1 MNKSI
6 KEVLFADNGKW
17 AREWWADETYY
28 WTKYIVYD
36 GFVRDNDCILLTPKP
51 IIMDIKG
58 ELPSHLTKSYRNNQI
73 KEQKMKDS
81 VIIIESPNKVAK
93 IREITGAKVFATIGH
108 FMQLKSY
115 DESNGFK
122 PTFEYDPQKKK
133 HIFEII
139 EACKNKEVYI
149 ATDPDREG
157 YAIGYHFYEKIKKIA
172 SSIYR
177 AEFFEITPSGINK
190 GLQNALLFENTNK
203 QMYQS
208 ALARRVADMLLGFT
222 LSPYL
227 GKALGQMKGSSAG
240 RVQTPCLKLIVDRD
254 REIEKFKA
262 LPENEKVSYQIQAN
276 INDNANREVIIKHCD
291 EKGEEIKFNDK
302 EEALKL
308 FESLKDNKA
317 CLLKDLKTSVVETKP
332 KKPFITSTLLERASS
347 ELGLGIAE
355 VQSLAQ
361 SLFEAGLITYIR
373 TDAESLSVEFLN
385 EAESF
390 YLPIY
395 KEVYQKRE
403 YKAGKQSQAE
413 AHEAIR
419 ITHPN
424 KYEDLESIVY
434 NAGITNQDALKLYRL
449 IFERTIES
457 QGKNAIYDK
466 QDLLFKIKNEYFK
479 CSAKSL
485 KSAGFLAMFS
495 KKELENDDESNDD
508 KEDKEKEQNAQFN
521 LKIDDVLSLNDLVL
535 ATIKRN
541 APSAYKEADFVKLL
555 ENKGI
560 GRPSTYAS
568 YLSTLV
574 KREYI
579 SISQDKKH
587 IITPT
592 HKGKR
597 VVEVFENAYQF
608 IIDLTYTKQME
619 EVLDEIVENKSSYV
633 DFISNLNSKCPK
645 IEKLERNDDEIKPS
659 SEGQITYIEN
669 ILRDLQ
675 VNLSEEF
682 KNYKEDNRVAKAF
695 LDRYIK
701 EHEFFKKNN
710 KKASS
715 SNNDENRPATPKQI
729 NFAETLAKKHNVKL
743 PKDYKSNIKVCGD
756 FINEYSK
763 K

>member
-1 MNKSI
+1 MN
-6 KEVLFADNGKW
+6 N
-17 AREWWADETYY
+17 
-28 WTKYIVYD
+28 
-36 GFVRDNDCILLTPKP
+36 
-51 IIMDIKG
+51 
-58 ELPSHLTKSYRNNQI
+58 
-73 KEQKMKDS
+73 S
-81 VIIIESPNKVAK
+81 VIIIESPNKVEK
-93 IREITGAKVFATIGH
+93 IKQLTGAEVYATIGH

-122 PTFEYDPQKKK
+122 PTFDYDQEKKK
-133 HIFEII
+133 HIFEMI
-139 EACKNKEVYI
+139 EACKNKKVYI

-157 YAIGYHFYEKIKKIA
+157 YAIGYMFYQKIKNIA

-262 LPENEKVSYQIQAN
+262 LPENEKVSYQIQAK
-276 INDNANREVIIKHCD
+276 INDSANREVTIKHCD

-317 CLLKDLKTSVVETKP
+317 CLLKDLKNSVVETKP
-332 KKPFITSTLLERASS
+332 KKPFITSTLLEKASS
-347 ELGLGIAE
+347 MLGLSISE

-361 SLFEAGLITYIR
+361 NLFEAGLITYIR

-390 YLPIY
+390 YAPIY
-395 KEVYQKRE
+395 KDLYLKRE

-419 ITHPN
+419 ITHPHTT
-424 KYEDLESIVY
+424 EDLESIVY
-434 NAGITNQDALKLYRL
+434 NANITNQDALKLYQL

-479 CSAKSL
+479 CSVKGL

-495 KKELENDDESNDD
+495 KKELENDESNDD
-508 KEDKEKEQNAQFN
+508 KDNKEKEQNAQFN

-535 ATIKRN
+535 STIKRN

-568 YLSTLV
+568 YLPTLV

-675 VNLSEEF
+675 LNLSEEF

-729 NFAETLAKKHNVKL
+729 SFAEMLAKKHNVKL
-743 PKDYKSNIKVCGD
+743 PKGFKYSMKVCGD
-756 FINEYSK
+756 FINEYHK

>member
-1 MNKSI
+1 MN
-6 KEVLFADNGKW
+6 N
-17 AREWWADETYY
+17 
-28 WTKYIVYD
+28 
-36 GFVRDNDCILLTPKP
+36 
-51 IIMDIKG
+51 
-58 ELPSHLTKSYRNNQI
+58 
-73 KEQKMKDS
+73 S

-93 IREITGAKVFATIGH
+93 IKEITGAKVFATIGH

-115 DESNGFK
+115 DENNNFK

-133 HIFEII
+133 RIFEII
-139 EACKNKEVYI
+139 EACKNKKVYI

-203 QMYQS
+203 QIYQS

-227 GKALGQMKGSSAG
+227 GKALGQMKGSSVG

-262 LPENEKVSYQIQAN
+262 LPENEKISYQIQAK

-317 CLLKDLKTSVVETKP
+317 CLLKDLKISVVETKP
-332 KKPFITSTLLERASS
+332 KKPFITSTLLEKASS
-347 ELGLGIAE
+347 MLGLSISE

-361 SLFEAGLITYIR
+361 NLFEAGLITYIR

-390 YLPIY
+390 YAPIY
-395 KEVYQKRE
+395 KDLYLKRE

-419 ITHPN
+419 ITHPHTT
-424 KYEDLESIVY
+424 EDLESIVY
-434 NAGITNQDALKLYRL
+434 NANITNQDALKLYQL

-479 CSAKSL
+479 CSVKGL

-495 KKELENDDESNDD
+495 KKELENDESNDD
-508 KEDKEKEQNAQFN
+508 KDNKEKEQNAQFN
-521 LKIDDVLSLNDLVL
+521 LKIDDMLSLNDLVL

-541 APSAYKEADFVKLL
+541 APSPYKEAGFVKLL

-568 YLSTLV
+568 YLPTLL

-579 SISQDKKH
+579 SISQDKKRT
-587 IITPT
+587 ITPT

-597 VVEVFENAYQF
+597 VIEVFENAYQF

-675 VNLSEEF
+675 LDLSEEF
-682 KNYKEDNRVAKAF
+682 KNYKEDNRIAKAF

-715 SNNDENRPATPKQI
+715 SNNNEIRPATPKQI
-729 NFAETLAKKHNVKL
+729 NFAEILAKKHNVKL

>member
-1 MNKSI
+1 
-6 KEVLFADNGKW
+6 
-17 AREWWADETYY
+17 
-28 WTKYIVYD
+28 
-36 GFVRDNDCILLTPKP
+36 
-51 IIMDIKG
+51 
-58 ELPSHLTKSYRNNQI
+58 
-73 KEQKMKDS
+73 MKDS

-93 IREITGAKVFATIGH
+93 IKEITGAKVFATIGH

-115 DESNGFK
+115 DENNNFK

-133 HIFEII
+133 RIFEII
-139 EACKNKEVYI
+139 EACKNKKVYI

-208 ALARRVADMLLGFT
+208 ALARKVADMLLGFT

-227 GKALGQMKGSSAG
+227 GKALGQMKGSSVG

-262 LPENEKVSYQIQAN
+262 LPENEKVSYQIQAK
-276 INDNANREVIIKHCD
+276 INDSANREVTIKHCD

-332 KKPFITSTLLERASS
+332 KKPFITSTLLEKASS
-347 ELGLGIAE
+347 MLGLSISE

-361 SLFEAGLITYIR
+361 NLFEAGLITYIR

-419 ITHPN
+419 ITHPH

-434 NAGITNQDALKLYRL
+434 NANITNQDALKLYQL

-541 APSAYKEADFVKLL
+541 APSPYKEAGFVKLL

-568 YLSTLV
+568 YLPTLL

-619 EVLDEIVENKSSYV
+619 EVLNEIVESKSSYL
-633 DFISNLNSKCPK
+633 DFLQNLATKCPK

-675 VNLSEEF
+675 LDLSEEF
-682 KNYKEDNRVAKAF
+682 KNYKEDNRIAKAF

-715 SNNDENRPATPKQI
+715 SNNNEIRPATPKQI
-729 NFAETLAKKHNVKL
+729 NFAEILAKKHNVKL

>member
-1 MNKSI
+1 MN
-6 KEVLFADNGKW
+6 N
-17 AREWWADETYY
+17 
-28 WTKYIVYD
+28 
-36 GFVRDNDCILLTPKP
+36 
-51 IIMDIKG
+51 
-58 ELPSHLTKSYRNNQI
+58 
-73 KEQKMKDS
+73 S

-122 PTFEYDPQKKK
+122 PTFDYDQEKKK
-133 HIFEII
+133 HIFEMI
-139 EACKNKEVYI
+139 EACKNKKVYI

-157 YAIGYHFYEKIKKIA
+157 YAIGYMFYQKIKNVA

-262 LPENEKVSYQIQAN
+262 LSENEKVSYQIQAK
-276 INDNANREVIIKHCD
+276 INDSANREVTIKHCD

-317 CLLKDLKTSVVETKP
+317 CLLKDLKNSVVETKP
-332 KKPFITSTLLERASS
+332 KKPFITSTLLEKASS
-347 ELGLGIAE
+347 MLGLSISE

-361 SLFEAGLITYIR
+361 NLFEAGLITYIR
-373 TDAESLSVEFLN
+373 TDAESLSVEFLD
-385 EAESF
+385 ETESF
-390 YLPIY
+390 YAPIY
-395 KEVYQKRE
+395 KDLYLKRE

-419 ITHPN
+419 ITHPHTT
-424 KYEDLESIVY
+424 EDLESIVY
-434 NAGITNQDALKLYRL
+434 NANITNQDALKLYQL

-479 CSAKSL
+479 CSVKGL

-495 KKELENDDESNDD
+495 KKELENDESNDD
-508 KEDKEKEQNAQFN
+508 KDNKEKEQNAQFN

-568 YLSTLV
+568 YLPTLV

-619 EVLDEIVENKSSYV
+619 EVLGEIVENKSSYV

-675 VNLSEEF
+675 LNLSEEF

-695 LDRYIK
+695 
-701 EHEFFKKNN
+701 F
-710 KKASS
+710 
-715 SNNDENRPATPKQI
+715 RPI
-729 NFAETLAKKHNVKL
+729 H
-743 PKDYKSNIKVCGD
+743 
-756 FINEYSK
+756 
-763 K
+763 

>member
-1 MNKSI
+1 
-6 KEVLFADNGKW
+6 
-17 AREWWADETYY
+17 
-28 WTKYIVYD
+28 
-36 GFVRDNDCILLTPKP
+36 
-51 IIMDIKG
+51 
-58 ELPSHLTKSYRNNQI
+58 
-73 KEQKMKDS
+73 MKDS

-122 PTFEYDPQKKK
+122 PTFDYDQEKKK
-133 HIFEII
+133 HIFEMI
-139 EACKNKEVYI
+139 EACKNKKVYI
-149 ATDPDREG
+149 ATDTDRES
-157 YAIGYHFYEKIKKIA
+157 YAIGYMFYQKIKNVA

-208 ALARRVADMLLGFT
+208 ALARRVADMLLCFT

-227 GKALGQMKGSSAG
+227 GKALGQMKGSSVG

-262 LPENEKVSYQIQAN
+262 LPENEKVSYQIQAK
-276 INDNANREVIIKHCD
+276 INDSANREVTIKHCD

-317 CLLKDLKTSVVETKP
+317 CLLKDLKNSVVETKP
-332 KKPFITSTLLERASS
+332 KKPFITSTLLEKASS
-347 ELGLGIAE
+347 MLGLSISE

-361 SLFEAGLITYIR
+361 NLFETGLITYIR
-373 TDAESLSVEFLN
+373 TDAESLSVEFLD
-385 EAESF
+385 ETESF
-390 YLPIY
+390 YAPIY
-395 KEVYQKRE
+395 KDLYLKRE

-419 ITHPN
+419 ITHPHTT
-424 KYEDLESIVY
+424 EDLESIVY
-434 NAGITNQDALKLYRL
+434 NANITNQDALKLYQL

-479 CSAKSL
+479 CSVKGL

-495 KKELENDDESNDD
+495 KKELENDESNDD
-508 KEDKEKEQNAQFN
+508 KDNKEKEQNAQFN

-568 YLSTLV
+568 YLPTLV

-675 VNLSEEF
+675 LNLSEEF

-729 NFAETLAKKHNVKL
+729 SFAEMLAKKHNVKL
-743 PKDYKSNIKVCGD
+743 PKGFKYSMKVCGD
-756 FINEYSK
+756 FINEYHK

>member
-1 MNKSI
+1 MN
-6 KEVLFADNGKW
+6 N
-17 AREWWADETYY
+17 
-28 WTKYIVYD
+28 
-36 GFVRDNDCILLTPKP
+36 
-51 IIMDIKG
+51 
-58 ELPSHLTKSYRNNQI
+58 
-73 KEQKMKDS
+73 S

-108 FMQLKSY
+108 FTQLKSY

-122 PTFEYDPQKKK
+122 PTFDYDQEKKK
-133 HIFEII
+133 HIFEMI
-139 EACKNKEVYI
+139 EACKNKKVYI

-157 YAIGYHFYEKIKKIA
+157 YAIGYMFYQKIKNVA

-262 LPENEKVSYQIQAN
+262 LPENEKVSYQIQAK
-276 INDNANREVIIKHCD
+276 INDSANREVTIKHCD

-317 CLLKDLKTSVVETKP
+317 CLLKDLKNSVVETKP
-332 KKPFITSTLLERASS
+332 KKPFITSTLLEKASS
-347 ELGLGIAE
+347 MLGLSISE

-361 SLFEAGLITYIR
+361 NLFEAGLITYIR
-373 TDAESLSVEFLN
+373 TDAESLSVEFLD
-385 EAESF
+385 ETESF
-390 YLPIY
+390 YAPIY
-395 KEVYQKRE
+395 KDLYLKRE

-419 ITHPN
+419 ITHPHTT
-424 KYEDLESIVY
+424 EDLESIVY
-434 NAGITNQDALKLYRL
+434 NANITNQDALKLYQL

-479 CSAKSL
+479 CSVKGL

-495 KKELENDDESNDD
+495 KKELENDESNDD
-508 KEDKEKEQNAQFN
+508 KDNKEKEQNAQFN

-568 YLSTLV
+568 YLPTLV

-675 VNLSEEF
+675 LNLSEEF

-729 NFAETLAKKHNVKL
+729 SFAEMLAKKHNVKL
-743 PKDYKSNIKVCGD
+743 PKGFKYSMKVCGD
-756 FINEYSK
+756 FINEYHK

>member
-1 MNKSI
+1 MN
-6 KEVLFADNGKW
+6 N
-17 AREWWADETYY
+17 
-28 WTKYIVYD
+28 
-36 GFVRDNDCILLTPKP
+36 
-51 IIMDIKG
+51 
-58 ELPSHLTKSYRNNQI
+58 
-73 KEQKMKDS
+73 S

-122 PTFEYDPQKKK
+122 PTFDYDQEKKK
-133 HIFEII
+133 HIFEMI
-139 EACKNKEVYI
+139 EACKNKKVYI
-149 ATDPDREG
+149 ATDIDREG
-157 YAIGYHFYEKIKKIA
+157 YAIGYMFYQKIKDVA

-203 QMYQS
+203 RMYQS

-262 LPENEKVSYQIQAN
+262 LPENEKVSYQIQAK

-317 CLLKDLKTSVVETKP
+317 CLLKDLKNSVVETKP
-332 KKPFITSTLLERASS
+332 KKPFITSTLLEKASS
-347 ELGLGIAE
+347 MLGLSISE

-361 SLFEAGLITYIR
+361 NLFEAGLITYIR
-373 TDAESLSVEFLN
+373 TDAESLSVEFLD
-385 EAESF
+385 ETESF
-390 YLPIY
+390 YAPIY
-395 KEVYQKRE
+395 KDLYLKRE

-419 ITHPN
+419 ITHPH

-479 CSAKSL
+479 CSVKGL

-495 KKELENDDESNDD
+495 KKELENDESNDD
-508 KEDKEKEQNAQFN
+508 KDNKEKEQNAQFN

-568 YLSTLV
+568 YLPTLV

-619 EVLDEIVENKSSYV
+619 EMLDEIVENKSSYV

-675 VNLSEEF
+675 LNLGEEF

-729 NFAETLAKKHNVKL
+729 SFAEMLAKKHNVKL
-743 PKDYKSNIKVCGD
+743 PKGFKYSMKVCGD
-756 FINEYSK
+756 FINEYHK

>member
-1 MNKSI
+1 
-6 KEVLFADNGKW
+6 
-17 AREWWADETYY
+17 
-28 WTKYIVYD
+28 
-36 GFVRDNDCILLTPKP
+36 
-51 IIMDIKG
+51 
-58 ELPSHLTKSYRNNQI
+58 
-73 KEQKMKDS
+73 MKDS

-93 IREITGAKVFATIGH
+93 IKEITGAKVFATIGH

-115 DESNGFK
+115 DENNNFK

-133 HIFEII
+133 RIFEII
-139 EACKNKEVYI
+139 EACRNKKVYI

-227 GKALGQMKGSSAG
+227 GKALGQMKGSSVG

-262 LPENEKVSYQIQAN
+262 LPENEKVSYQIQAK

-302 EEALKL
+302 KEALKL

-332 KKPFITSTLLERASS
+332 KKPFITSTLLERTSS

-390 YLPIY
+390 YLSIY

-419 ITHPN
+419 ITHPH

-434 NAGITNQDALKLYRL
+434 NANITNQDALKLYRL

-495 KKELENDDESNDD
+495 KKELENDESNDE

-541 APSAYKEADFVKLL
+541 APSPYKEAGFVKLL

-568 YLSTLV
+568 YLPTLL

-675 VNLSEEF
+675 LDLSEEF

-715 SNNDENRPATPKQI
+715 SNNNEIRPATPKQI
-729 NFAETLAKKHNVKL
+729 NFAEILAKKHNVKL

>member
-1 MNKSI
+1 
-6 KEVLFADNGKW
+6 
-17 AREWWADETYY
+17 
-28 WTKYIVYD
+28 
-36 GFVRDNDCILLTPKP
+36 
-51 IIMDIKG
+51 
-58 ELPSHLTKSYRNNQI
+58 
-73 KEQKMKDS
+73 MKDS

-93 IREITGAKVFATIGH
+93 IKEITGASVFATIGH

-115 DESNGFK
+115 DENNNFK

-133 HIFEII
+133 RIFEII
-139 EACKNKEVYI
+139 EACKNKKVYI

-157 YAIGYHFYEKIKKIA
+157 YAIGYHFYEKIKRVA

-190 GLQNALLFENTNK
+190 GLQNASLFENTNK

-227 GKALGQMKGSSAG
+227 GKALGKMKGSSAG

-262 LPENEKVSYQIQAN
+262 LPENEKVSYQIQAK
-276 INDNANREVIIKHCD
+276 INDNANKEVIIKHCD
-291 EKGEEIKFNDK
+291 ENGEEIKFNDK

-317 CLLKDLKTSVVETKP
+317 CLLKDLKNSILETKP
-332 KKPFITSTLLERASS
+332 KKPFITSTLLEKASS
-347 ELGLGIAE
+347 ELGLSIAE

-390 YLPIY
+390 YTPIY
-395 KEVYQKRE
+395 KEVYLKRE

-419 ITHPN
+419 ITHPHT
-424 KYEDLESIVY
+424 YENLESVVY
-434 NAGITNQDALKLYRL
+434 NAGIANQDALKLYQL

-479 CSAKSL
+479 CSVKSL

-495 KKELENDDESNDD
+495 KKELESDESNDD
-508 KEDKEKEQNAQFN
+508 KDDKEKDQNAQFN
-521 LKIDDVLSLNDLVL
+521 LKIDDMLNLKALDL

-541 APSAYKEADFVKLL
+541 APSPYKEAGFVKLL

-568 YLSTLV
+568 YLPTLL

-587 IITPT
+587 TITPT

-619 EVLDEIVENKSSYV
+619 EVLDEIVESKSSYL
-633 DFISNLNSKCPK
+633 DFLQNLATKCPK
-645 IEKLERNDDEIKPS
+645 IEKLERKDDEIIRPS
-659 SEGQITYIEN
+659 SEGQIKYIES
-669 ILRDLQ
+669 ILADLQ
-675 VNLSEEF
+675 LELSEEF

-729 NFAETLAKKHNVKL
+729 SFAEMLAKKHNVKL
-743 PKDYKSNIKVCGD
+743 PKGFKYSMKVCGD
-756 FINEYSK
+756 FINEYHK

>member
-1 MNKSI
+1 
-6 KEVLFADNGKW
+6 
-17 AREWWADETYY
+17 
-28 WTKYIVYD
+28 
-36 GFVRDNDCILLTPKP
+36 
-51 IIMDIKG
+51 
-58 ELPSHLTKSYRNNQI
+58 
-73 KEQKMKDS
+73 MKDS

-93 IREITGAKVFATIGH
+93 IKEITGAKVFATIGH

-115 DESNGFK
+115 DENNNFK

-133 HIFEII
+133 RIFEII
-139 EACKNKEVYI
+139 EACKNKKVYI

-262 LPENEKVSYQIQAN
+262 LPEKVSYQIQAK

-317 CLLKDLKTSVVETKP
+317 CLLKDLKNSVVETKP

-419 ITHPN
+419 ITHPHIT
-424 KYEDLESIVY
+424 EDLESIVY
-434 NAGITNQDALKLYRL
+434 NANITNQDALKLYRL

-495 KKELENDDESNDD
+495 KKALENDDESNDD

-568 YLSTLV
+568 YLPTLV

-675 VNLSEEF
+675 LNLSEEF

-729 NFAETLAKKHNVKL
+729 SFAEMLAKKHNVKL
-743 PKDYKSNIKVCGD
+743 PKGFKYSMKVCGD

>member
-1 MNKSI
+1 
-6 KEVLFADNGKW
+6 
-17 AREWWADETYY
+17 
-28 WTKYIVYD
+28 
-36 GFVRDNDCILLTPKP
+36 
-51 IIMDIKG
+51 
-58 ELPSHLTKSYRNNQI
+58 
-73 KEQKMKDS
+73 MKDS

-93 IREITGAKVFATIGH
+93 IKEITGAKVFATIGH

-115 DESNGFK
+115 DENNNFK

-133 HIFEII
+133 RIFEII
-139 EACKNKEVYI
+139 EACKNKKVYI

-262 LPENEKVSYQIQAN
+262 LPENEKVSYQIQAK

-332 KKPFITSTLLERASS
+332 KKPFITSTLLERTSS

-395 KEVYQKRE
+395 KKVYQKRE

-419 ITHPN
+419 ITHPH

-434 NAGITNQDALKLYRL
+434 NASITNQDALKLYRL

-521 LKIDDVLSLNDLVL
+521 LKIDDMLSLNDLVL

-568 YLSTLV
+568 YLPTLV

-592 HKGKR
+592 HKGKK

-675 VNLSEEF
+675 LDLSEEF
-682 KNYKEDNRVAKAF
+682 KNYKEDNRIAKAF

-715 SNNDENRPATPKQI
+715 SNNNEIRPATPKQI
-729 NFAETLAKKHNVKL
+729 NFAEILAKKHNVKL
-743 PKDYKSNIKVCGD
+743 PKDYKSNIKVCGE

>member
-1 MNKSI
+1 
-6 KEVLFADNGKW
+6 
-17 AREWWADETYY
+17 
-28 WTKYIVYD
+28 
-36 GFVRDNDCILLTPKP
+36 
-51 IIMDIKG
+51 
-58 ELPSHLTKSYRNNQI
+58 
-73 KEQKMKDS
+73 MKDS

-122 PTFEYDPQKKK
+122 PTFDYDQEKKK
-133 HIFEII
+133 RIFEMI
-139 EACKNKEVYI
+139 EACKNKKVYI

-262 LPENEKVSYQIQAN
+262 LPENEKVSYQIQAK

-308 FESLKDNKA
+308 FESLEDNKA

-419 ITHPN
+419 ITHPH

-434 NAGITNQDALKLYRL
+434 NANITNQDALKLYQL

-479 CSAKSL
+479 CSVKGL

-495 KKELENDDESNDD
+495 KKELENDESNDD
-508 KEDKEKEQNAQFN
+508 KDNKEKEQNAQFN

-541 APSAYKEADFVKLL
+541 APSPYKEADFVKLL

-568 YLSTLV
+568 YLPTLV

-675 VNLSEEF
+675 LNLSEEF

-729 NFAETLAKKHNVKL
+729 SFAEMLAKKHNVKL
-743 PKDYKSNIKVCGD
+743 PKGFKYSMKVCGD
-756 FINEYSK
+756 FINEYHK

>member
-1 MNKSI
+1 MN
-6 KEVLFADNGKW
+6 N
-17 AREWWADETYY
+17 
-28 WTKYIVYD
+28 
-36 GFVRDNDCILLTPKP
+36 
-51 IIMDIKG
+51 
-58 ELPSHLTKSYRNNQI
+58 
-73 KEQKMKDS
+73 S

-122 PTFEYDPQKKK
+122 PTFDYDQEKKK
-133 HIFEII
+133 HIFEMI
-139 EACKNKEVYI
+139 EACKNKKVYI

-157 YAIGYHFYEKIKKIA
+157 YAIGYMFYQKIKNVA

-262 LPENEKVSYQIQAN
+262 LPENEKVSYQIQAK
-276 INDNANREVIIKHCD
+276 INDSANREVTIKHCD

-317 CLLKDLKTSVVETKP
+317 CLLKDLKNSVVETKP
-332 KKPFITSTLLERASS
+332 KKPFITSTLLEKASS
-347 ELGLGIAE
+347 MLGLSISE

-361 SLFEAGLITYIR
+361 NLFEAGLITYIR
-373 TDAESLSVEFLN
+373 TDAESLSVEFLD
-385 EAESF
+385 ETESF
-390 YLPIY
+390 YAPIY
-395 KEVYQKRE
+395 KDLYLKRE

-419 ITHPN
+419 ITHPHTT
-424 KYEDLESIVY
+424 EDLESIVY
-434 NAGITNQDALKLYRL
+434 NANITNQDALKLYQL

-466 QDLLFKIKNEYFK
+466 QDLLFRIKNEYFK
-479 CSAKSL
+479 CSVKGL

-495 KKELENDDESNDD
+495 KKELENDESNDD
-508 KEDKEKEQNAQFN
+508 KDNKEKEQNAQFN

-541 APSAYKEADFVKLL
+541 APSAYKETDFVKLL

-568 YLSTLV
+568 YLPTLV

-675 VNLSEEF
+675 LNLSEEF

-729 NFAETLAKKHNVKL
+729 SFAEMLAKKHNVKL
-743 PKDYKSNIKVCGD
+743 PKGFKYSMKVCGD
-756 FINEYSK
+756 FINEYHK

>member
-1 MNKSI
+1 MN
-6 KEVLFADNGKW
+6 N
-17 AREWWADETYY
+17 
-28 WTKYIVYD
+28 
-36 GFVRDNDCILLTPKP
+36 
-51 IIMDIKG
+51 
-58 ELPSHLTKSYRNNQI
+58 
-73 KEQKMKDS
+73 S

-93 IREITGAKVFATIGH
+93 IKEITGVKVYATIGH

-115 DESNGFK
+115 DENNNFK

-133 HIFEII
+133 RIFEMI
-139 EACKNKEVYI
+139 EACKNKKVYI

-190 GLQNALLFENTNK
+190 GLQNASLFENTNK

-262 LPENEKVSYQIQAN
+262 LPENEKVSYQIQAK
-276 INDNANREVIIKHCD
+276 INDNANKEVIIKHCD
-291 EKGEEIKFNDK
+291 ENGEEIKFNDK

-317 CLLKDLKTSVVETKP
+317 CLLKDLKNSILETKP
-332 KKPFITSTLLERASS
+332 KKPFITSTLLEKASS
-347 ELGLGIAE
+347 ELGLSVAE

-390 YLPIY
+390 YTPIY
-395 KEVYQKRE
+395 REVYLKRE

-419 ITHPN
+419 ITHPHT
-424 KYEDLESIVY
+424 YENLESVVY
-434 NAGITNQDALKLYRL
+434 NAGIANQDALKLYQL

-479 CSAKSL
+479 CSVKGL

-495 KKELENDDESNDD
+495 KKELESDESNDD
-508 KEDKEKEQNAQFN
+508 KDNKEKEQNAQFN

-568 YLSTLV
+568 YLPTLV

-675 VNLSEEF
+675 LNLSEEF

-729 NFAETLAKKHNVKL
+729 SFAEMLAKKHNVKL
-743 PKDYKSNIKVCGD
+743 PKGFKYSMKVCGD
-756 FINEYSK
+756 FINEYHK

>member
-1 MNKSI
+1 M
-6 KEVLFADNGKW
+6 
-17 AREWWADETYY
+17 
-28 WTKYIVYD
+28 
-36 GFVRDNDCILLTPKP
+36 
-51 IIMDIKG
+51 
-58 ELPSHLTKSYRNNQI
+58 
-73 KEQKMKDS
+73 
-81 VIIIESPNKVAK
+81 
-93 IREITGAKVFATIGH
+93 
-108 FMQLKSY
+108 
-115 DESNGFK
+115 
-122 PTFEYDPQKKK
+122 
-133 HIFEII
+133 
-139 EACKNKEVYI
+139 
-149 ATDPDREG
+149 
-157 YAIGYHFYEKIKKIA
+157 FYQKIKNVA

-190 GLQNALLFENTNK
+190 GLQNASLFENTNK

-262 LPENEKVSYQIQAN
+262 LPENEKVSYQIQAK
-276 INDNANREVIIKHCD
+276 INDNANKEVIIKHCD
-291 EKGEEIKFNDK
+291 ENGEEIKFNDK

-317 CLLKDLKTSVVETKP
+317 CLLKDLKNSILETKP
-332 KKPFITSTLLERASS
+332 KKPFITSTLLEKASS
-347 ELGLGIAE
+347 ELGLSIAE

-390 YLPIY
+390 YTPIY
-395 KEVYQKRE
+395 KEVYLKRE

-419 ITHPN
+419 ITHPHT
-424 KYEDLESIVY
+424 YENLESVVY
-434 NAGITNQDALKLYRL
+434 NAGIANQDALKLYQL

-466 QDLLFKIKNEYFK
+466 QGLLFKIKNEYFK
-479 CSAKSL
+479 CSVKSL

-495 KKELENDDESNDD
+495 KKELESDESNDD
-508 KEDKEKEQNAQFN
+508 KDNKEKEQNAQFN

-568 YLSTLV
+568 YLPTLV

-675 VNLSEEF
+675 LNLSEEF

-729 NFAETLAKKHNVKL
+729 SFAEMLAKKHNVKL
-743 PKDYKSNIKVCGD
+743 PKGFKHSMKVCRD
-756 FINEYSK
+756 FINEYHK

>member
-1 MNKSI
+1 MN
-6 KEVLFADNGKW
+6 N
-17 AREWWADETYY
+17 
-28 WTKYIVYD
+28 
-36 GFVRDNDCILLTPKP
+36 
-51 IIMDIKG
+51 
-58 ELPSHLTKSYRNNQI
+58 
-73 KEQKMKDS
+73 S

-108 FMQLKSY
+108 FMQLKGY

-122 PTFEYDPQKKK
+122 PTFDYDQEKKK
-133 HIFEII
+133 HIFEMI
-139 EACKNKEVYI
+139 EACKNKKVYI

-262 LPENEKVSYQIQAN
+262 LPENEKVSYQIQAK

-308 FESLKDNKA
+308 FESLEDNKA

-419 ITHPN
+419 ITHPH

-434 NAGITNQDALKLYRL
+434 NASITNQDALKLYQL

-479 CSAKSL
+479 CSVKGL
-485 KSAGFLAMFS
+485 KSAGFLAMLS
-495 KKELENDDESNDD
+495 KKELENDESNDD
-508 KEDKEKEQNAQFN
+508 KDNKEKEQNAQFN

-568 YLSTLV
+568 YLPTLV

-587 IITPT
+587 TITPT

-645 IEKLERNDDEIKPS
+645 IEKLERNDAEIKPS

-675 VNLSEEF
+675 LNLSEEF

-729 NFAETLAKKHNVKL
+729 SFAEMLAKKHNVKL
-743 PKDYKSNIKVCGD
+743 PKGFKYNMKVCGD

>member
-1 MNKSI
+1 MN
-6 KEVLFADNGKW
+6 N
-17 AREWWADETYY
+17 
-28 WTKYIVYD
+28 
-36 GFVRDNDCILLTPKP
+36 
-51 IIMDIKG
+51 
-58 ELPSHLTKSYRNNQI
+58 
-73 KEQKMKDS
+73 S

-122 PTFEYDPQKKK
+122 PTFDYDQEKKK
-133 HIFEII
+133 HIFEMI
-139 EACKNKEVYI
+139 EACKNKKVYI
-149 ATDPDREG
+149 ATDTDREG
-157 YAIGYHFYEKIKKIA
+157 YAIGYMFYQKIKNVA

-262 LPENEKVSYQIQAN
+262 LPENEKVSYQIQAK
-276 INDNANREVIIKHCD
+276 INDSANREATIKHCD

-317 CLLKDLKTSVVETKP
+317 CLLKDLKNSVVETKP
-332 KKPFITSTLLERASS
+332 KKPFITSTLLEKASS
-347 ELGLGIAE
+347 MLGLSISE

-361 SLFEAGLITYIR
+361 NLFEAGLITYIR
-373 TDAESLSVEFLN
+373 TDAESLSVEFLD
-385 EAESF
+385 ETESF
-390 YLPIY
+390 YEPIY
-395 KEVYQKRE
+395 KDLYLKRE
-403 YKAGKQSQAE
+403 YKDGKQSQAE

-419 ITHPN
+419 ITHPHTT
-424 KYEDLESIVY
+424 EDLESIVY
-434 NAGITNQDALKLYRL
+434 NANITNQDALKLYQL

-479 CSAKSL
+479 CSVKGL

-495 KKELENDDESNDD
+495 KKELENDESNDD
-508 KEDKEKEQNAQFN
+508 KDNKEKEQNAQFN

-568 YLSTLV
+568 YLPTLV

-675 VNLSEEF
+675 LNLSEEF

-729 NFAETLAKKHNVKL
+729 SFAEMLAKKHNVKL
-743 PKDYKSNIKVCGD
+743 PKGFKYSMKVCGD
-756 FINEYSK
+756 FINEYHK

>member
-1 MNKSI
+1 MN
-6 KEVLFADNGKW
+6 N
-17 AREWWADETYY
+17 
-28 WTKYIVYD
+28 
-36 GFVRDNDCILLTPKP
+36 
-51 IIMDIKG
+51 
-58 ELPSHLTKSYRNNQI
+58 
-73 KEQKMKDS
+73 S
-81 VIIIESPNKVAK
+81 VIIIESPNKIAK

-122 PTFEYDPQKKK
+122 PTFDYDQEKKK
-133 HIFEII
+133 HIFEMI
-139 EACKNKEVYI
+139 EACKNKKVYI
-149 ATDPDREG
+149 ATDTDREG
-157 YAIGYHFYEKIKKIA
+157 YAIGYMFYQKIKNVA

-227 GKALGQMKGSSAG
+227 GKALGQMKGSSVG

-262 LPENEKVSYQIQAN
+262 LPENEKVSYQIQAK
-276 INDNANREVIIKHCD
+276 INDSANREVTIKHCD

-317 CLLKDLKTSVVETKP
+317 CLLKDLKNSVVETKP
-332 KKPFITSTLLERASS
+332 KKPFITSTLLEKASS
-347 ELGLGIAE
+347 MLGLSISE

-361 SLFEAGLITYIR
+361 NLFEAGLITYIR
-373 TDAESLSVEFLN
+373 TDAESLSVEFLD
-385 EAESF
+385 ETESF
-390 YLPIY
+390 YAPIY
-395 KEVYQKRE
+395 KDLYLKRE

-419 ITHPN
+419 ITHPHTA
-424 KYEDLESIVY
+424 EDLESIVY
-434 NAGITNQDALKLYRL
+434 NANITNQDALKLYQL

-479 CSAKSL
+479 CSVKGL

-495 KKELENDDESNDD
+495 KKELKNDESNDD
-508 KEDKEKEQNAQFN
+508 KDNKEKEQNAQFN

-568 YLSTLV
+568 YLPTLV

-619 EVLDEIVENKSSYV
+619 EVLDEIVENKSSYL
-633 DFISNLNSKCPK
+633 DFLQNLATKCPK

-675 VNLSEEF
+675 LNLSEEL

-729 NFAETLAKKHNVKL
+729 SFAEMLAKKHNVKL
-743 PKDYKSNIKVCGD
+743 PKGFKYSMKVCGD
-756 FINEYSK
+756 FINEYHK

>member
-1 MNKSI
+1 M
-6 KEVLFADNGKW
+6 
-17 AREWWADETYY
+17 
-28 WTKYIVYD
+28 
-36 GFVRDNDCILLTPKP
+36 
-51 IIMDIKG
+51 
-58 ELPSHLTKSYRNNQI
+58 
-73 KEQKMKDS
+73 
-81 VIIIESPNKVAK
+81 
-93 IREITGAKVFATIGH
+93 
-108 FMQLKSY
+108 
-115 DESNGFK
+115 
-122 PTFEYDPQKKK
+122 
-133 HIFEII
+133 
-139 EACKNKEVYI
+139 
-149 ATDPDREG
+149 
-157 YAIGYHFYEKIKKIA
+157 FYQKIKNVA

-190 GLQNALLFENTNK
+190 GLQNASLFENTNK

-262 LPENEKVSYQIQAN
+262 LPENEKVSYQIQAK
-276 INDNANREVIIKHCD
+276 INDNANKEVIIKHCD
-291 EKGEEIKFNDK
+291 ENGEEIKFNDK

-317 CLLKDLKTSVVETKP
+317 CLLKDLKNSILETKP
-332 KKPFITSTLLERASS
+332 KKPFITSTLLEKASS
-347 ELGLGIAE
+347 ELGLSIAE

-390 YLPIY
+390 YTPIY
-395 KEVYQKRE
+395 KEVYLKRE

-419 ITHPN
+419 ITHPHT
-424 KYEDLESIVY
+424 YENLESVVY
-434 NAGITNQDALKLYRL
+434 NASIANQDALKLYQL

-479 CSAKSL
+479 CSVKGL

-495 KKELENDDESNDD
+495 KKELENDESNDD
-508 KEDKEKEQNAQFN
+508 KDNKEKEQNAQFN

-568 YLSTLV
+568 YLPTLV

-675 VNLSEEF
+675 LNLSEEF

-715 SNNDENRPATPKQI
+715 SNNNETRPATPKQI
-729 NFAETLAKKHNVKL
+729 SFAEMLAKKHNVKL
-743 PKDYKSNIKVCGD
+743 PKGFKYSMKVCGY
-756 FINEYSK
+756 FINEYHK

>member
-1 MNKSI
+1 MN
-6 KEVLFADNGKW
+6 N
-17 AREWWADETYY
+17 
-28 WTKYIVYD
+28 
-36 GFVRDNDCILLTPKP
+36 
-51 IIMDIKG
+51 
-58 ELPSHLTKSYRNNQI
+58 
-73 KEQKMKDS
+73 S

-93 IREITGAKVFATIGH
+93 IREIIGAKVFATIGH

-122 PTFEYDPQKKK
+122 PTFDYDQEKKK
-133 HIFEII
+133 HIFEMI
-139 EACKNKEVYI
+139 EACKNKKVYI

-157 YAIGYHFYEKIKKIA
+157 YAIGYMFYQKIKNVA

-190 GLQNALLFENTNK
+190 GLQNASLFENTNK

-262 LPENEKVSYQIQAN
+262 LPENEKVSYQIQAK
-276 INDNANREVIIKHCD
+276 INDSANREVTIKHCD

-317 CLLKDLKTSVVETKP
+317 CLLKDLKNSVVETKP
-332 KKPFITSTLLERASS
+332 KKPFITSTLLEKASS
-347 ELGLGIAE
+347 MLGLSISE

-361 SLFEAGLITYIR
+361 NLFEAGLITYIR
-373 TDAESLSVEFLN
+373 TDAESLSVEFLD
-385 EAESF
+385 ETESF
-390 YLPIY
+390 YAPIY
-395 KEVYQKRE
+395 KDLYLKRE

-419 ITHPN
+419 ITHPHTT
-424 KYEDLESIVY
+424 EDLESIVY
-434 NAGITNQDALKLYRL
+434 NVNITNQDALKLYQL

-479 CSAKSL
+479 CSVKGL

-495 KKELENDDESNDD
+495 KKELENDESNDD
-508 KEDKEKEQNAQFN
+508 KDNKEKEQNAQFN

-568 YLSTLV
+568 YLPTLV

-633 DFISNLNSKCPK
+633 NFISNLNSKCPK

-675 VNLSEEF
+675 LNLSEEF

-729 NFAETLAKKHNVKL
+729 SFAEMLAKKHNVKL
-743 PKDYKSNIKVCGD
+743 PKGFKYSMKVCGD
-756 FINEYSK
+756 FINEYHK

>member
-1 MNKSI
+1 MN
-6 KEVLFADNGKW
+6 N
-17 AREWWADETYY
+17 
-28 WTKYIVYD
+28 
-36 GFVRDNDCILLTPKP
+36 
-51 IIMDIKG
+51 
-58 ELPSHLTKSYRNNQI
+58 
-73 KEQKMKDS
+73 S

-122 PTFEYDPQKKK
+122 PTFDYDQEKKK
-133 HIFEII
+133 HIFEMI
-139 EACKNKEVYI
+139 EACKNKKVYI
-149 ATDPDREG
+149 ATDTDREG
-157 YAIGYHFYEKIKKIA
+157 YAIGYMFYQKIKNVA

-227 GKALGQMKGSSAG
+227 GKDLGQMKGSSVG

-262 LPENEKVSYQIQAN
+262 LPENEKVSYQIQAK
-276 INDNANREVIIKHCD
+276 INDSANREVTIKYCD

-317 CLLKDLKTSVVETKP
+317 CLLKDLKNSVVETKP
-332 KKPFITSTLLERASS
+332 KKPFITSTLLEKASS
-347 ELGLGIAE
+347 MLGLSISE

-361 SLFEAGLITYIR
+361 NLFEAGLITYIR
-373 TDAESLSVEFLN
+373 TDAESLSVEFLD

-390 YLPIY
+390 YAPIY
-395 KEVYQKRE
+395 KDLYLKRE

-413 AHEAIR
+413 AHEVIR
-419 ITHPN
+419 ITHPHTA
-424 KYEDLESIVY
+424 EDLESIVY
-434 NAGITNQDALKLYRL
+434 NANITNQDALKLYQL

-479 CSAKSL
+479 CSVKGL

-495 KKELENDDESNDD
+495 KKELENDESNDD
-508 KEDKEKEQNAQFN
+508 KDNKEKEQNTQFN

-568 YLSTLV
+568 YLPTLV

-597 VVEVFENAYQF
+597 VVEVFENTYQF

-675 VNLSEEF
+675 LNLSEEF

-729 NFAETLAKKHNVKL
+729 SFAEMLAKKHNVKL
-743 PKDYKSNIKVCGD
+743 PKGFKYSMKVCGD
-756 FINEYSK
+756 FINEYHK

>member
-1 MNKSI
+1 MN
-6 KEVLFADNGKW
+6 N
-17 AREWWADETYY
+17 
-28 WTKYIVYD
+28 
-36 GFVRDNDCILLTPKP
+36 
-51 IIMDIKG
+51 
-58 ELPSHLTKSYRNNQI
+58 
-73 KEQKMKDS
+73 S

-122 PTFEYDPQKKK
+122 PTFDYDQEKKK
-133 HIFEII
+133 HIFEMI
-139 EACKNKEVYI
+139 EACKNKKVYI
-149 ATDPDREG
+149 ATDTDREG
-157 YAIGYHFYEKIKKIA
+157 YAIGYMFYQKIKNVA

-227 GKALGQMKGSSAG
+227 GKALGQMKGSSVG

-262 LPENEKVSYQIQAN
+262 LPENEKVSYQIQAK
-276 INDNANREVIIKHCD
+276 INDSANREVTIKHCD

-317 CLLKDLKTSVVETKP
+317 CLLKDLKNSVVETKP
-332 KKPFITSTLLERASS
+332 KKPFITSTLLEKASS
-347 ELGLGIAE
+347 MLGLSISE

-361 SLFEAGLITYIR
+361 NLFEAGLITYIR
-373 TDAESLSVEFLN
+373 TDAESLSVEFLD
-385 EAESF
+385 ETESF
-390 YLPIY
+390 YAPIY
-395 KEVYQKRE
+395 KDLYLKRE
-403 YKAGKQSQAE
+403 YKASKQSQAE

-419 ITHPN
+419 ITHPHTT
-424 KYEDLESIVY
+424 EDLESIVY
-434 NAGITNQDALKLYRL
+434 NANITNQDALKLYQL

-479 CSAKSL
+479 CSVKGL

-495 KKELENDDESNDD
+495 KKELENDESNDD
-508 KEDKEKEQNAQFN
+508 KDNKEKEQNAQFN

-568 YLSTLV
+568 YLPTLV

-675 VNLSEEF
+675 LNLSEEF

-729 NFAETLAKKHNVKL
+729 SFAEMLAKKHNVKL
-743 PKDYKSNIKVCGD
+743 PKGFKYSMKVCGD
-756 FINEYSK
+756 FINEYHK

>member
-1 MNKSI
+1 MN
-6 KEVLFADNGKW
+6 N
-17 AREWWADETYY
+17 
-28 WTKYIVYD
+28 
-36 GFVRDNDCILLTPKP
+36 
-51 IIMDIKG
+51 
-58 ELPSHLTKSYRNNQI
+58 
-73 KEQKMKDS
+73 S

-122 PTFEYDPQKKK
+122 PTFDYDQEKKK
-133 HIFEII
+133 HIFEMI
-139 EACKNKEVYI
+139 EACKNKKVYI

-157 YAIGYHFYEKIKKIA
+157 YAIGYMFYQKIKNVA

-262 LPENEKVSYQIQAN
+262 LPENEKVSYQIQAK
-276 INDNANREVIIKHCD
+276 INDSANREVTIKHCD

-317 CLLKDLKTSVVETKP
+317 CLLKDLKNSVVETKP
-332 KKPFITSTLLERASS
+332 KKPFITSTLLEKASS
-347 ELGLGIAE
+347 MLGLSISE

-361 SLFEAGLITYIR
+361 NLFEAGLITYIR
-373 TDAESLSVEFLN
+373 TDAESLSVEFLD
-385 EAESF
+385 ETEIF
-390 YLPIY
+390 YAPIY
-395 KEVYQKRE
+395 KDLYLKRE

-419 ITHPN
+419 ITHPHTT
-424 KYEDLESIVY
+424 EDLESIVY
-434 NAGITNQDALKLYRL
+434 NANITNQDALRLYQL

-479 CSAKSL
+479 CSVKGL

-495 KKELENDDESNDD
+495 KKELENDESNDD
-508 KEDKEKEQNAQFN
+508 KDNKEKEQNAQFN

-568 YLSTLV
+568 YLPTLV

-619 EVLDEIVENKSSYV
+619 EMLDEIVESESSYV

-675 VNLSEEF
+675 LNLSEEF

-729 NFAETLAKKHNVKL
+729 SFAEILAKKHNVKL
-743 PKDYKSNIKVCGD
+743 PKGFK
-756 FINEYSK
+756 
-763 K
+763 

>member
-1 MNKSI
+1 
-6 KEVLFADNGKW
+6 
-17 AREWWADETYY
+17 
-28 WTKYIVYD
+28 
-36 GFVRDNDCILLTPKP
+36 
-51 IIMDIKG
+51 
-58 ELPSHLTKSYRNNQI
+58 
-73 KEQKMKDS
+73 MKDS

-93 IREITGAKVFATIGH
+93 IKEITGVKVYATIGH

-115 DESNGFK
+115 DENNNFK

-133 HIFEII
+133 RIFEMI
-139 EACKNKEVYI
+139 EACKNKKVYI

-190 GLQNALLFENTNK
+190 GLQNASLFENTNK

-262 LPENEKVSYQIQAN
+262 LPENEKVSYQIQAK
-276 INDNANREVIIKHCD
+276 INDNANKEVIIKHCD
-291 EKGEEIKFNDK
+291 ENGEEIKFNDK

-317 CLLKDLKTSVVETKP
+317 CLLKDLKNSILETKP
-332 KKPFITSTLLERASS
+332 KKPFITSTLLEKASS
-347 ELGLGIAE
+347 ELGLSIAE

-390 YLPIY
+390 YTPIY
-395 KEVYQKRE
+395 KEVYLKRE

-419 ITHPN
+419 ITHPHT
-424 KYEDLESIVY
+424 YENLESVVY
-434 NAGITNQDALKLYRL
+434 NAGIANQDALKLYQL

-479 CSAKSL
+479 CSVKSL

-495 KKELENDDESNDD
+495 KKELESDESNDD
-508 KEDKEKEQNAQFN
+508 KDDKEKDQNAQFN
-521 LKIDDVLSLNDLVL
+521 LKIDDMLNLKALDL

-541 APSAYKEADFVKLL
+541 TPSPYKEAGFVKLL

-568 YLSTLV
+568 YLPTLL

-587 IITPT
+587 TITPT

-619 EVLDEIVENKSSYV
+619 EVLDEIVESKSSYL
-633 DFISNLNSKCPK
+633 DFLQNLATKCPK
-645 IEKLERNDDEIKPS
+645 IEKLERKDDEIIRPS
-659 SEGQITYIEN
+659 SEGQIKYIES
-669 ILRDLQ
+669 ILADLQ
-675 VNLSEEF
+675 LELSEEF

-715 SNNDENRPATPKQI
+715 SNNNETRPATPKQI
-729 NFAETLAKKHNVKL
+729 SFAESLAKKHHVKL
-743 PKDYKSNIKVCGD
+743 PKDYKSNMKVCGD

>member
-1 MNKSI
+1 MN
-6 KEVLFADNGKW
+6 N
-17 AREWWADETYY
+17 
-28 WTKYIVYD
+28 
-36 GFVRDNDCILLTPKP
+36 
-51 IIMDIKG
+51 
-58 ELPSHLTKSYRNNQI
+58 
-73 KEQKMKDS
+73 S

-122 PTFEYDPQKKK
+122 PTFDYDQEKKK
-133 HIFEII
+133 HIFEMI
-139 EACKNKEVYI
+139 EACKNKKVYI
-149 ATDPDREG
+149 ATDTDREG
-157 YAIGYHFYEKIKKIA
+157 YAIGYMFYQKIKNVA

-227 GKALGQMKGSSAG
+227 GKALGQMKGSSVG

-262 LPENEKVSYQIQAN
+262 LPENEKVSYQIQAK
-276 INDNANREVIIKHCD
+276 INDSANREVTIKHCD

-302 EEALKL
+302 EETLKL

-317 CLLKDLKTSVVETKP
+317 CLLKDLKNSVVETKP
-332 KKPFITSTLLERASS
+332 KKPFITSTLLEKASS
-347 ELGLGIAE
+347 MLGLSISE

-361 SLFEAGLITYIR
+361 NLFEAGLITYIR
-373 TDAESLSVEFLN
+373 TDAESLSVEFLD
-385 EAESF
+385 ETESF
-390 YLPIY
+390 YAPIY
-395 KEVYQKRE
+395 KDLYLKRE
-403 YKAGKQSQAE
+403 YKASKQSQAE

-419 ITHPN
+419 ITHPHTT
-424 KYEDLESIVY
+424 EDLESIVY
-434 NAGITNQDALKLYRL
+434 NANITNQDALKLYQL

-479 CSAKSL
+479 CSVKGL

-495 KKELENDDESNDD
+495 KKELENDESNDD
-508 KEDKEKEQNAQFN
+508 KDNKEKEQNAQFN

-568 YLSTLV
+568 YLPTLV

-619 EVLDEIVENKSSYV
+619 EMLDEIVENKSSYV

-669 ILRDLQ
+669 ILRDLRL
-675 VNLSEEF
+675 NLSEEF

-729 NFAETLAKKHNVKL
+729 SFAEMLAKKHNVKL
-743 PKDYKSNIKVCGD
+743 PKGFKYSMKVCGD
-756 FINEYSK
+756 FINEYHK

>member
-1 MNKSI
+1 MN
-6 KEVLFADNGKW
+6 N
-17 AREWWADETYY
+17 
-28 WTKYIVYD
+28 
-36 GFVRDNDCILLTPKP
+36 
-51 IIMDIKG
+51 
-58 ELPSHLTKSYRNNQI
+58 
-73 KEQKMKDS
+73 S

-122 PTFEYDPQKKK
+122 PTFDYDQEKKK

-139 EACKNKEVYI
+139 EACKNKKVYI

-262 LPENEKVSYQIQAN
+262 LPENEKVSYQIQAK
-276 INDNANREVIIKHCD
+276 INDNANKEVIIKHCD

-317 CLLKDLKTSVVETKP
+317 CLLKDLKNSVVETKP

-395 KEVYQKRE
+395 KEMYQKRE

-419 ITHPN
+419 ITHPH
-424 KYEDLESIVY
+424 KYEDLESVVY
-434 NAGITNQDALKLYRL
+434 DSDITNQDALKLYQL

-479 CSAKSL
+479 CSVKSL

-495 KKELENDDESNDD
+495 KKELKNDESNDD
-508 KEDKEKEQNAQFN
+508 KDNKEKEQNAQFN

-541 APSAYKEADFVKLL
+541 APSPYKEADFVKLL

-568 YLSTLV
+568 YLPTLL

-587 IITPT
+587 TITPT

-597 VVEVFENAYQF
+597 VIEVFENAYQF

-619 EVLDEIVENKSSYV
+619 EVLDEIVESKSSYL
-633 DFISNLNSKCPK
+633 DFLQNLATKCPK

-675 VNLSEEF
+675 LNLSEEF

-729 NFAETLAKKHNVKL
+729 SFAEMLAKKHNVKL
-743 PKDYKSNIKVCGD
+743 PKGFKYSMKVCGD
-756 FINEYSK
+756 FINEYHK

>member
-1 MNKSI
+1 MN
-6 KEVLFADNGKW
+6 N
-17 AREWWADETYY
+17 
-28 WTKYIVYD
+28 
-36 GFVRDNDCILLTPKP
+36 
-51 IIMDIKG
+51 
-58 ELPSHLTKSYRNNQI
+58 
-73 KEQKMKDS
+73 S

-122 PTFEYDPQKKK
+122 PTFDYDQEKKK
-133 HIFEII
+133 HIFEMI
-139 EACKNKEVYI
+139 EACKNKKVYI

-157 YAIGYHFYEKIKKIA
+157 YAIGYMFYQKIKNVA

-177 AEFFEITPSGINK
+177 AEFFEITPSGINN

-262 LPENEKVSYQIQAN
+262 LPENEKVSYQIQAK
-276 INDNANREVIIKHCD
+276 INDSANREVTIKHCD

-317 CLLKDLKTSVVETKP
+317 CLLKDLKNSVVETKP
-332 KKPFITSTLLERASS
+332 KKPFITSTLLEKASS
-347 ELGLGIAE
+347 MLGLSISE

-361 SLFEAGLITYIR
+361 NLFEAGLITYIR
-373 TDAESLSVEFLN
+373 TDAESLSVEFLD
-385 EAESF
+385 ETESF
-390 YLPIY
+390 YAPIY
-395 KEVYQKRE
+395 KDLYLKRE

-419 ITHPN
+419 ITHPHTT
-424 KYEDLESIVY
+424 EDLESIVY
-434 NAGITNQDALKLYRL
+434 NANITNQDALKLYQL

-479 CSAKSL
+479 CSVKGL

-495 KKELENDDESNDD
+495 KKELENDESNDD
-508 KEDKEKEQNAQFN
+508 KNNKEKEQNAQFN

-568 YLSTLV
+568 YLPTLV

-675 VNLSEEF
+675 LNLSEEF

-729 NFAETLAKKHNVKL
+729 SFAEMLAKKHNVKL
-743 PKDYKSNIKVCGD
+743 PKGFKYSMKVCGD
-756 FINEYSK
+756 FINEYHK

>member
-1 MNKSI
+1 MN
-6 KEVLFADNGKW
+6 N
-17 AREWWADETYY
+17 
-28 WTKYIVYD
+28 
-36 GFVRDNDCILLTPKP
+36 
-51 IIMDIKG
+51 
-58 ELPSHLTKSYRNNQI
+58 
-73 KEQKMKDS
+73 S

-93 IREITGAKVFATIGH
+93 IREITGIKVFATIGH

-122 PTFEYDPQKKK
+122 PTFDYDQEKKK
-133 HIFEII
+133 HIFEMI
-139 EACKNKEVYI
+139 EACKNKKVYI

-157 YAIGYHFYEKIKKIA
+157 YAIGYMFYQKIKNVA

-262 LPENEKVSYQIQAN
+262 LPENEKVSYQIQAK
-276 INDNANREVIIKHCD
+276 INDSANREVTIKHCD

-302 EEALKL
+302 EEALEL

-317 CLLKDLKTSVVETKP
+317 CLLKDLKNSVVETKP
-332 KKPFITSTLLERASS
+332 KKPFITSTLLEKASS
-347 ELGLGIAE
+347 MLGLSISE

-361 SLFEAGLITYIR
+361 NLFEAGLITYIR
-373 TDAESLSVEFLN
+373 TDAESLSVEFLD
-385 EAESF
+385 ETESF
-390 YLPIY
+390 YAPIY
-395 KEVYQKRE
+395 KDLYLKRE

-419 ITHPN
+419 ITHPHTT
-424 KYEDLESIVY
+424 EDLESIVY
-434 NAGITNQDALKLYRL
+434 NANITNQDALKLYQL

-479 CSAKSL
+479 CSVKGL

-495 KKELENDDESNDD
+495 KKELENDESNDD
-508 KEDKEKEQNAQFN
+508 KDNKEKEQNAQFN

-568 YLSTLV
+568 YLPTLV

-675 VNLSEEF
+675 LNLSEEF

-729 NFAETLAKKHNVKL
+729 SFAEMLAKKHNVKL
-743 PKDYKSNIKVCGD
+743 PKGFKYSMKVCGD

>member
-1 MNKSI
+1 
-6 KEVLFADNGKW
+6 
-17 AREWWADETYY
+17 
-28 WTKYIVYD
+28 
-36 GFVRDNDCILLTPKP
+36 
-51 IIMDIKG
+51 
-58 ELPSHLTKSYRNNQI
+58 
-73 KEQKMKDS
+73 MKDS

-93 IREITGAKVFATIGH
+93 IKEITGAKVFATIGH

-115 DESNGFK
+115 DENNNFK

-133 HIFEII
+133 RIFEII
-139 EACKNKEVYI
+139 EACKNKKVYI

-177 AEFFEITPSGINK
+177 AEFFEITPSWINK

-208 ALARRVADMLLGFT
+208 ASARRVADMLLGFT

-262 LPENEKVSYQIQAN
+262 LPENEKVSYQIQAK
-276 INDNANREVIIKHCD
+276 INDSANREVTIKHCD

-332 KKPFITSTLLERASS
+332 KKPFITSTLLEKASS
-347 ELGLGIAE
+347 MLGLSISE
-355 VQSLAQ
+355 VQLLAQ
-361 SLFEAGLITYIR
+361 NLFEAGLITYIR

-419 ITHPN
+419 ITHRY

-479 CSAKSL
+479 CSVKGL

-495 KKELENDDESNDD
+495 KKELENDESNDD
-508 KEDKEKEQNAQFN
+508 KDNKEKEQNAQFN

-568 YLSTLV
+568 YLPTLV

-675 VNLSEEF
+675 LNLSEEF

-729 NFAETLAKKHNVKL
+729 SFAEMLAKKHNVKL
-743 PKDYKSNIKVCGD
+743 PKGFKYSMKVCGD
-756 FINEYSK
+756 FINEYHK

>member
-1 MNKSI
+1 
-6 KEVLFADNGKW
+6 
-17 AREWWADETYY
+17 
-28 WTKYIVYD
+28 
-36 GFVRDNDCILLTPKP
+36 
-51 IIMDIKG
+51 
-58 ELPSHLTKSYRNNQI
+58 
-73 KEQKMKDS
+73 MKDS

-93 IREITGAKVFATIGH
+93 IKEITGAKVFATIGY

-115 DESNGFK
+115 DENNNFK

-139 EACKNKEVYI
+139 EACKNKKVYI

-262 LPENEKVSYQIQAN
+262 LPENEKVSYQIQAK

-308 FESLKDNKA
+308 FESLEDNKA

-373 TDAESLSVEFLN
+373 TDAESLSVEFLD

-390 YLPIY
+390 YAPIY

-419 ITHPN
+419 ITHPH

-434 NAGITNQDALKLYRL
+434 NASITNQDALKLYRL

-479 CSAKSL
+479 CSVKGL

-495 KKELENDDESNDD
+495 KKELKNDESNDD
-508 KEDKEKEQNAQFN
+508 KDNKEKEQNAQFN

-568 YLSTLV
+568 YLPTLV

-675 VNLSEEF
+675 LNLSEEF

-729 NFAETLAKKHNVKL
+729 SFAEMLAKKHNVKL
-743 PKDYKSNIKVCGD
+743 PKGFKYSMKVCGD

>member
-1 MNKSI
+1 MN
-6 KEVLFADNGKW
+6 N
-17 AREWWADETYY
+17 
-28 WTKYIVYD
+28 
-36 GFVRDNDCILLTPKP
+36 
-51 IIMDIKG
+51 
-58 ELPSHLTKSYRNNQI
+58 
-73 KEQKMKDS
+73 S

-122 PTFEYDPQKKK
+122 PTFDYDQEKKK
-133 HIFEII
+133 HIFEMI
-139 EACKNKEVYI
+139 EACKNKKVYI

-157 YAIGYHFYEKIKKIA
+157 YAIGYMFYQKIKNVA

-222 LSPYL
+222 LSTYL
-227 GKALGQMKGSSAG
+227 GKALGQMKGSSVG

-262 LPENEKVSYQIQAN
+262 LPENEKVSYQIQAK
-276 INDNANREVIIKHCD
+276 INDSANREVTIKHCD

-302 EEALKL
+302 EGALKL

-317 CLLKDLKTSVVETKP
+317 CLLKDLKNSVVETKP
-332 KKPFITSTLLERASS
+332 KKPFITSTLLEKASS
-347 ELGLGIAE
+347 ILGLSISE

-361 SLFEAGLITYIR
+361 NLFEAGLITYIR
-373 TDAESLSVEFLN
+373 TDAESLSVEFLD

-390 YLPIY
+390 YAPIY
-395 KEVYQKRE
+395 KDLYLKRE

-419 ITHPN
+419 ITHPHTT
-424 KYEDLESIVY
+424 EDLESIVY
-434 NAGITNQDALKLYRL
+434 NANIINQDALKLYQL

-479 CSAKSL
+479 CSVKGL

-495 KKELENDDESNDD
+495 KKELENDESNDD
-508 KEDKEKEQNAQFN
+508 KDNKEKEQNAQFN

-568 YLSTLV
+568 YLPTLV

-675 VNLSEEF
+675 LNLSEEF
-682 KNYKEDNRVAKAF
+682 KSYKEDNRVAKAF

-729 NFAETLAKKHNVKL
+729 SFAEMLAKKHNVKL

>member
-1 MNKSI
+1 MN
-6 KEVLFADNGKW
+6 N
-17 AREWWADETYY
+17 
-28 WTKYIVYD
+28 
-36 GFVRDNDCILLTPKP
+36 
-51 IIMDIKG
+51 
-58 ELPSHLTKSYRNNQI
+58 
-73 KEQKMKDS
+73 S

-115 DESNGFK
+115 DENNNFK

-139 EACKNKEVYI
+139 EACKNKKVYI

-262 LPENEKVSYQIQAN
+262 LPENEKVSYQIQAK

-317 CLLKDLKTSVVETKP
+317 CLLKDLKNSVVETKP

-347 ELGLGIAE
+347 ELGLGITE

-419 ITHPN
+419 ITHPHTA
-424 KYEDLESIVY
+424 EDLESIVY

-479 CSAKSL
+479 CSVKGL

-495 KKELENDDESNDD
+495 KKELENDESNDD
-508 KEDKEKEQNAQFN
+508 KDNKEKEQNAQFN

-568 YLSTLV
+568 YLPTLV

-619 EVLDEIVENKSSYV
+619 EVLDKIVENKSSYV

-675 VNLSEEF
+675 LNLSEEF

-729 NFAETLAKKHNVKL
+729 SFAEMLAKKHNVKL
-743 PKDYKSNIKVCGD
+743 PKGFKYSMKVCGD
-756 FINEYSK
+756 FINEYHK

>member
-1 MNKSI
+1 MN
-6 KEVLFADNGKW
+6 N
-17 AREWWADETYY
+17 
-28 WTKYIVYD
+28 
-36 GFVRDNDCILLTPKP
+36 
-51 IIMDIKG
+51 
-58 ELPSHLTKSYRNNQI
+58 
-73 KEQKMKDS
+73 S

-122 PTFEYDPQKKK
+122 PTFDYDQEKKK
-133 HIFEII
+133 HIFEMI
-139 EACKNKEVYI
+139 EACKNKKVYI
-149 ATDPDREG
+149 ATDLDREG
-157 YAIGYHFYEKIKKIA
+157 YAIGYMFYQKIKNVA

-227 GKALGQMKGSSAG
+227 GKALGQMKGSSVG

-262 LPENEKVSYQIQAN
+262 LPENEKVSYQIQAK
-276 INDNANREVIIKHCD
+276 INDSANREVTIKHCD

-308 FESLKDNKA
+308 FESLKDNKV
-317 CLLKDLKTSVVETKP
+317 CLLKDLKNSVVETKP
-332 KKPFITSTLLERASS
+332 KKPFITSTLLEKASS
-347 ELGLGIAE
+347 MLGLSISE

-361 SLFEAGLITYIR
+361 NLFETGLITYIR
-373 TDAESLSVEFLN
+373 TDAESLSVEFLD
-385 EAESF
+385 ETESF
-390 YLPIY
+390 YAPIY
-395 KEVYQKRE
+395 KDLYLKRE

-419 ITHPN
+419 ITHPHTT
-424 KYEDLESIVY
+424 EDLESIVY
-434 NAGITNQDALKLYRL
+434 NANITNQDALKLYQL

-466 QDLLFKIKNEYFK
+466 QNLLFKIKNEYFK
-479 CSAKSL
+479 CSVKGL

-495 KKELENDDESNDD
+495 KKELENDESNDD
-508 KEDKEKEQNAQFN
+508 KDNKEKEQNAQFN

-568 YLSTLV
+568 YLPTLV

-675 VNLSEEF
+675 LNLSEEF

-729 NFAETLAKKHNVKL
+729 SFAEMLAKKHNVKL
-743 PKDYKSNIKVCGD
+743 PKGFKYSMKVCGD
-756 FINEYSK
+756 FINEYHK

>member
-1 MNKSI
+1 MN
-6 KEVLFADNGKW
+6 N
-17 AREWWADETYY
+17 
-28 WTKYIVYD
+28 
-36 GFVRDNDCILLTPKP
+36 
-51 IIMDIKG
+51 
-58 ELPSHLTKSYRNNQI
+58 
-73 KEQKMKDS
+73 S

-115 DESNGFK
+115 DESN
-122 PTFEYDPQKKK
+122 D
-133 HIFEII
+133 
-139 EACKNKEVYI
+139 
-149 ATDPDREG
+149 D
-157 YAIGYHFYEKIKKIA
+157 
-172 SSIYR
+172 
-177 AEFFEITPSGINK
+177 
-190 GLQNALLFENTNK
+190 
-203 QMYQS
+203 
-208 ALARRVADMLLGFT
+208 
-222 LSPYL
+222 
-227 GKALGQMKGSSAG
+227 
-240 RVQTPCLKLIVDRD
+240 
-254 REIEKFKA
+254 
-262 LPENEKVSYQIQAN
+262 
-276 INDNANREVIIKHCD
+276 
-291 EKGEEIKFNDK
+291 
-302 EEALKL
+302 
-308 FESLKDNKA
+308 KDN
-317 CLLKDLKTSVVETKP
+317 
-332 KKPFITSTLLERASS
+332 
-347 ELGLGIAE
+347 
-355 VQSLAQ
+355 
-361 SLFEAGLITYIR
+361 
-373 TDAESLSVEFLN
+373 
-385 EAESF
+385 
-390 YLPIY
+390 
-395 KEVYQKRE
+395 
-403 YKAGKQSQAE
+403 
-413 AHEAIR
+413 
-419 ITHPN
+419 
-424 KYEDLESIVY
+424 
-434 NAGITNQDALKLYRL
+434 
-449 IFERTIES
+449 
-457 QGKNAIYDK
+457 
-466 QDLLFKIKNEYFK
+466 
-479 CSAKSL
+479 
-485 KSAGFLAMFS
+485 
-495 KKELENDDESNDD
+495 
-508 KEDKEKEQNAQFN
+508 KEKEQNAQFN

-541 APSAYKEADFVKLL
+541 APSPYKEADFVKLL

-568 YLSTLV
+568 YLPTLV

-597 VVEVFENAYQF
+597 VIEVFENAYQF

-645 IEKLERNDDEIKPS
+645 IEKLERNDAEIKPS

-675 VNLSEEF
+675 LNLSEEF

-729 NFAETLAKKHNVKL
+729 SFAEMLAKKHNVKL

>member
-1 MNKSI
+1 MN
-6 KEVLFADNGKW
+6 N
-17 AREWWADETYY
+17 
-28 WTKYIVYD
+28 
-36 GFVRDNDCILLTPKP
+36 
-51 IIMDIKG
+51 
-58 ELPSHLTKSYRNNQI
+58 
-73 KEQKMKDS
+73 S

-122 PTFEYDPQKKK
+122 PTFDYDQEKKK
-133 HIFEII
+133 HIFEMI
-139 EACKNKEVYI
+139 EACKNKKVYI

-157 YAIGYHFYEKIKKIA
+157 YAIGYMFYQKIKNVA

-262 LPENEKVSYQIQAN
+262 LPENEKVSYQIQAK
-276 INDNANREVIIKHCD
+276 INDSANREVTIKHCD

-302 EEALKL
+302 EETLKL

-317 CLLKDLKTSVVETKP
+317 CLLKDLKNSVVETKP
-332 KKPFITSTLLERASS
+332 KKPFITSTLLEKASS
-347 ELGLGIAE
+347 MLGLSISE

-361 SLFEAGLITYIR
+361 NLFEAGLITYIR
-373 TDAESLSVEFLN
+373 TDAESLSVEFLD
-385 EAESF
+385 ETESF
-390 YLPIY
+390 YAPIY
-395 KEVYQKRE
+395 KDLYLKRE

-419 ITHPN
+419 ITHPHTT
-424 KYEDLESIVY
+424 EDLESIVY
-434 NAGITNQDALKLYRL
+434 NANITNQDALKLYQL

-479 CSAKSL
+479 CSVKGL

-495 KKELENDDESNDD
+495 KKELENDESNDD
-508 KEDKEKEQNAQFN
+508 KDNKEKEQNAQFN

-568 YLSTLV
+568 YLPTLV

-619 EVLDEIVENKSSYV
+619 EMLDEIVENKSSYV

-675 VNLSEEF
+675 LNLSEEF

-729 NFAETLAKKHNVKL
+729 SFAEMLAKKHNVKL
-743 PKDYKSNIKVCGD
+743 PKGFKYSMKVCGD
-756 FINEYSK
+756 FINEYHK

>member
-1 MNKSI
+1 MN
-6 KEVLFADNGKW
+6 N
-17 AREWWADETYY
+17 
-28 WTKYIVYD
+28 
-36 GFVRDNDCILLTPKP
+36 
-51 IIMDIKG
+51 
-58 ELPSHLTKSYRNNQI
+58 
-73 KEQKMKDS
+73 S

-122 PTFEYDPQKKK
+122 PTFDYDQEKKK
-133 HIFEII
+133 HIFEMI
-139 EACKNKEVYI
+139 EACKNKKVYI

-157 YAIGYHFYEKIKKIA
+157 YAIGYMFYQKIKNVA

-262 LPENEKVSYQIQAN
+262 LPENEKVSYQIQAK
-276 INDNANREVIIKHCD
+276 INDNANKEVIIKHCN
-291 EKGEEIKFNDK
+291 ENGEEIKFNDK

-317 CLLKDLKTSVVETKP
+317 CLLKDLKNSILETKP
-332 KKPFITSTLLERASS
+332 KKPFITSTLLEKASY
-347 ELGLGIAE
+347 ELGLSIAE

-390 YLPIY
+390 YTPIY
-395 KEVYQKRE
+395 KEVYLKRE

-419 ITHPN
+419 ITHPHTT
-424 KYEDLESIVY
+424 EDLESIVY
-434 NAGITNQDALKLYRL
+434 NANITNQDALKLYQL

-466 QDLLFKIKNEYFK
+466 QNLLFKIKNEYFK
-479 CSAKSL
+479 CSVKGL

-495 KKELENDDESNDD
+495 KKELENDESNDD
-508 KEDKEKEQNAQFN
+508 KDNKEKEQNAQFN

-568 YLSTLV
+568 YLPTLV

-619 EVLDEIVENKSSYV
+619 EVLNEIVENKSSYV

-675 VNLSEEF
+675 LNLSEEF

-729 NFAETLAKKHNVKL
+729 SFAEMLAKKHNVKL
-743 PKDYKSNIKVCGD
+743 PKGFKYSMKVCGD
-756 FINEYSK
+756 FINEYHK

>member
-1 MNKSI
+1 MN
-6 KEVLFADNGKW
+6 N
-17 AREWWADETYY
+17 
-28 WTKYIVYD
+28 
-36 GFVRDNDCILLTPKP
+36 
-51 IIMDIKG
+51 
-58 ELPSHLTKSYRNNQI
+58 
-73 KEQKMKDS
+73 S

-122 PTFEYDPQKKK
+122 PTFDYDQEKKK
-133 HIFEII
+133 HIFEMI
-139 EACKNKEVYI
+139 EACKNKKVYI

-157 YAIGYHFYEKIKKIA
+157 YAIGYMFYQKIKNVA

-190 GLQNALLFENTNK
+190 GLQNALLFENTNR

-222 LSPYL
+222 LSTYL
-227 GKALGQMKGSSAG
+227 GKALGQMKGSSVG

-262 LPENEKVSYQIQAN
+262 LPENEKVSYQIQAK
-276 INDNANREVIIKHCD
+276 INDSANREVTIKHCD

-317 CLLKDLKTSVVETKP
+317 CLLKDLKNSVVETKP
-332 KKPFITSTLLERASS
+332 KKPFITSTLLEKASS
-347 ELGLGIAE
+347 MLGLSISE

-361 SLFEAGLITYIR
+361 NLFEAGLITYIR
-373 TDAESLSVEFLN
+373 TDAESLSVEFLD
-385 EAESF
+385 ETDSF
-390 YLPIY
+390 YAPIY
-395 KEVYQKRE
+395 KDLYLKRE

-419 ITHPN
+419 ITHPH

-479 CSAKSL
+479 CSVKGL

-495 KKELENDDESNDD
+495 KKELKNDESNDD
-508 KEDKEKEQNAQFN
+508 KDNKEKEQNAQFN

-568 YLSTLV
+568 YLPTLV

-675 VNLSEEF
+675 LNLSEEF

-729 NFAETLAKKHNVKL
+729 SFAEMLAKKHNVKL
-743 PKDYKSNIKVCGD
+743 PKGFKYSMKVCGD
-756 FINEYSK
+756 FINEYHK

>member
-1 MNKSI
+1 MN
-6 KEVLFADNGKW
+6 N
-17 AREWWADETYY
+17 
-28 WTKYIVYD
+28 
-36 GFVRDNDCILLTPKP
+36 
-51 IIMDIKG
+51 
-58 ELPSHLTKSYRNNQI
+58 
-73 KEQKMKDS
+73 S

-122 PTFEYDPQKKK
+122 PTFDYDQEKKK
-133 HIFEII
+133 HIFEMI
-139 EACKNKEVYI
+139 EACKNKKVYI

-157 YAIGYHFYEKIKKIA
+157 YAIGYMFYQKIKNVA

-262 LPENEKVSYQIQAN
+262 LPENEKVSYQIQAK
-276 INDNANREVIIKHCD
+276 INDSANREVTIKHCD

-317 CLLKDLKTSVVETKP
+317 CLLKDLKNSVVETKP
-332 KKPFITSTLLERASS
+332 KKPFITSTLLEKASS
-347 ELGLGIAE
+347 MLGLSISE

-361 SLFEAGLITYIR
+361 NLFEAGLITYIR
-373 TDAESLSVEFLN
+373 TDAESLSVEFLD
-385 EAESF
+385 ETEIF
-390 YLPIY
+390 YAPIY
-395 KEVYQKRE
+395 KDLYLKRE

-419 ITHPN
+419 ITHPHTT
-424 KYEDLESIVY
+424 EDLESIVY
-434 NAGITNQDALKLYRL
+434 NANITNQDALKLYQL

-479 CSAKSL
+479 YSVKGL

-495 KKELENDDESNDD
+495 KKELENDESNDD
-508 KEDKEKEQNAQFN
+508 KDNKEKEQNAQFN

-568 YLSTLV
+568 YLPTLV

-619 EVLDEIVENKSSYV
+619 EMLDEIVENKSSYV

-675 VNLSEEF
+675 LNLSEEF

-729 NFAETLAKKHNVKL
+729 SFAEMLAKKHNVKL
-743 PKDYKSNIKVCGD
+743 PKGFKYSMKVCGD
-756 FINEYSK
+756 FINEYHK

>member
-1 MNKSI
+1 
-6 KEVLFADNGKW
+6 
-17 AREWWADETYY
+17 
-28 WTKYIVYD
+28 
-36 GFVRDNDCILLTPKP
+36 
-51 IIMDIKG
+51 
-58 ELPSHLTKSYRNNQI
+58 
-73 KEQKMKDS
+73 MKDS

-93 IREITGAKVFATIGH
+93 IKEITGAKVFATIGH

-115 DESNGFK
+115 DENNNFK
-122 PTFEYDPQKKK
+122 PTFEYDLQKKK
-133 HIFEII
+133 RIFEII
-139 EACKNKEVYI
+139 EACKNKKVYI

-262 LPENEKVSYQIQAN
+262 LPENEKVSYQIQAK

-317 CLLKDLKTSVVETKP
+317 CLLKDLKTSVVEIKP

-419 ITHPN
+419 ITHPH

-434 NAGITNQDALKLYRL
+434 NAGITNQDALKLYQL

-508 KEDKEKEQNAQFN
+508 KEDKEKEQNAQFT
-521 LKIDDVLSLNDLVL
+521 LKIDDMLSLNDLVL

-541 APSAYKEADFVKLL
+541 APSPYKEAGFVKLL

-568 YLSTLV
+568 YLPTLL

-597 VVEVFENAYQF
+597 VIEVFENAYQF

-619 EVLDEIVENKSSYV
+619 EVLDEIVENKSSYL
-633 DFISNLNSKCPK
+633 DFLQNLATKCPK

-675 VNLSEEF
+675 LNLSEEF

-715 SNNDENRPATPKQI
+715 SNNNEIKPATPKQI
-729 NFAETLAKKHNVKL
+729 NLAEILAKKHNVKL

>member
-1 MNKSI
+1 MN
-6 KEVLFADNGKW
+6 N
-17 AREWWADETYY
+17 
-28 WTKYIVYD
+28 
-36 GFVRDNDCILLTPKP
+36 
-51 IIMDIKG
+51 
-58 ELPSHLTKSYRNNQI
+58 
-73 KEQKMKDS
+73 S
-81 VIIIESPNKVAK
+81 VIIIESPNKVEK
-93 IREITGAKVFATIGH
+93 IKQLTGAEVYATIGH

-122 PTFEYDPQKKK
+122 PTFDYDQEKKK
-133 HIFEII
+133 HIFEMI
-139 EACKNKEVYI
+139 EACKNKKVYI

-157 YAIGYHFYEKIKKIA
+157 YAIGYMFYQKIKNIA

-262 LPENEKVSYQIQAN
+262 LPENEKVSYQIQAK
-276 INDNANREVIIKHCD
+276 INDSANREVTIKHCD

-317 CLLKDLKTSVVETKP
+317 CLLKDLKNSVVETKP
-332 KKPFITSTLLERASS
+332 KKPFITSTLLEKASS
-347 ELGLGIAE
+347 MLGLSISE

-361 SLFEAGLITYIR
+361 NLFEAGLITYIR
-373 TDAESLSVEFLN
+373 TDAESLSVEFLD
-385 EAESF
+385 ETESF
-390 YLPIY
+390 YAPIY
-395 KEVYQKRE
+395 KDLYLKRE

-419 ITHPN
+419 ITHPHTT
-424 KYEDLESIVY
+424 EDLESIVY
-434 NAGITNQDALKLYRL
+434 NANITNQDALKLYQL

-479 CSAKSL
+479 CSVKGL

-495 KKELENDDESNDD
+495 KKELENDESNDD
-508 KEDKEKEQNAQFN
+508 KDNKEKEQNAQFN

-568 YLSTLV
+568 YLPTLL

-633 DFISNLNSKCPK
+633 DFISNVNSKCPK
-645 IEKLERNDDEIKPS
+645 IEKLERNDNEIKPS

-675 VNLSEEF
+675 LNLSEEF

-729 NFAETLAKKHNVKL
+729 SFAEMLAKKHNVKL
-743 PKDYKSNIKVCGD
+743 PKGFKYSMKVCGD
-756 FINEYSK
+756 FINEYHK